1 MLFILSLGGS
11 MNDLYQALP
20 DKILDWK
27 AFGKDE
33 IYNRET
39 IFKYI
44 DGGGELYLT
53 YGFKQVH
60 VRRYINPSQDEI
72 ILDIY
77 DMGSSADAFGIFSV
91 EREGEEAGFGQG
103 SEYGGGLLR
112 FWKGRYFVSIITMG
126 DEEKSKPAIMEL
138 GKTVAA
144 LIEPGSKPS
153 LLKLL
158 PAEGLIENKIS
169 YLHSYIPLNN
179 LYFIASDNILHLG
192 PKTDCLWA
200 EYRVSNDQIAY
211 LLLIKYQDQ
220 EKAAEAYQN
229 FIKIYMPE
237 ALPSGLAQM
246 ENKKWTAAKLN
257 KNMVAVVFEAL
268 QKKWALKL
276 LASLN
281 LEKR

>member
-1 MLFILSLGGS
+1 

-20 DKILDWK
+20 DQILNWK
-27 AFGKDE
+27 AYGKDE

-53 YGFKQVH
+53 YGFKQVY
-60 VRRYINPSQDEI
+60 VRRYVNPDHEEI

-112 FWKGRYFVSIITMG
+112 FWKGRYFVSIIAMG
-126 DEEKSKPAIMEL
+126 DEQKSKPAILEL
-138 GKTVAA
+138 AKRVAA

-153 LLKLL
+153 LLKFL

-179 LYFIASDNILHLG
+179 LYFIASENILHLG

-200 EYRVSNDQIAY
+200 AYRVNNGQTAY
-211 LLLIKYQDQ
+211 FLLIKYADQ
-220 EKAAEAYQN
+220 RKAAEAYEN

-237 ALPSGLAQM
+237 AFPSGLAQM
-246 ENKKWTAAKLN
+246 ENKKWTAAKVT
-257 KNMVAVVFEAL
+257 KNMVAVVFESP

-276 LASLN
+276 LSLLN
-281 LEKR
+281 PQKSDFG